1 MRVTLGEKNL
11 STVAKVL
18 VALFALVFVTGC
30 SSPRDRFIDAAME
43 GKEKNKKNQELMECV
58 ADKLNKELSDEEFK
72 EITEDLL
79 KINKKEISP
88 LEANLKLIAKLTVAN
103 LACKI

>member
-1 MRVTLGEKNL
+1 MWSSVTKGLVVLLL
-11 STVAKVL
+11 SIIIA
-18 VALFALVFVTGC
+18 GC

-43 GKEKNKKNQELMECV
+43 GKEKNKKNKELVGCV
-58 ADKLNKELSDEEFK
+58 ADRLHKKLSPEEFK

-79 KINKKEISP
+79 KINKKEITP
-88 LEANLKLIAKLTVAN
+88 LEANLKLIGMMAVAN

>member
-43 GKEKNKKNQELMECV
+43 GKEKNKK
-58 ADKLNKELSDEEFK
+58 
-72 EITEDLL
+72 
-79 KINKKEISP
+79 EISP

>member
-1 MRVTLGEKNL
+1 MSSVTKGL
-11 STVAKVL
+11 VVL
-18 VALFALVFVTGC
+18 LISVFIAGC

-43 GKEKNKKNQELMECV
+43 GKEKNKKNKEMVGCV
-58 ADKLNKELSDEEFK
+58 ADRLHKELSIEEFK

-79 KINKKEISP
+79 KVNKKEITL
-88 LEANLKLIAKLTVAN
+88 LEANLKLIGMMTIAN